1 LLLRLGPKGFYCRG
15 GSSCTH
21 SAKRIRRLSFLITGS
36 AKFAGG
42 IAATEV
48 ITKVAL
54 FYGHERV
61 WAAVTRGRPKAAPEI
76 EHRPQMTVS
85 LDRRHY
91 PVCTPAT

>member
-54 FYGHERV
+54 F
-61 WAAVTRGRPKAAPEI
+61 
-76 EHRPQMTVS
+76 
-85 LDRRHY
+85 
-91 PVCTPAT
+91 